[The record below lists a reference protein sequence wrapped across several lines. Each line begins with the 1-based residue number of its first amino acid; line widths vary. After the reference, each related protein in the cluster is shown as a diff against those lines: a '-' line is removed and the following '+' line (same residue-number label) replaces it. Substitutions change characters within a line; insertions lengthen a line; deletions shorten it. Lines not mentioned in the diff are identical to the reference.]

1 MCNAPFTGTPLSHRV
16 YSERAGLSLEHPES
30 SGVRDNVLELCLTG
44 IFLEWHH
51 FLRPLQTSLH
61 CRQGKKIS
69 NLQMIQEEQKTFPG
83 HTGLK
88 ASGVSVALL

>member
-44 IFLEWHH
+44 IFLERHH

-61 CRQGKKIS
+61 CRQGKKDFKFTNDTGGAENIS
-69 NLQMIQEEQKTFPG
+69 RTYWFK
-83 HTGLK
+83 
-88 ASGVSVALL
+88 S